1 MGIGRQRKMNK
12 RILLIRTYQSPATTT
27 TGGPVPPLDLLYMAS
42 AIMKAF
48 ADKYEIKVLDTGI
61 GALGLE
67 EIRKEVEDFAPHIV
81 CLNSLIF
88 EADFAHRI
96 AAVCKEVNENTII
109 LMHGQ
114 LVDMAQEYV
123 LRDGNIDYGIRGE
136 GEITFVELLKNLEK
150 KGDPSGVAGIIYRRE
165 GKIVFT
171 PLRPY
176 IENLDEITI
185 SFGAWDLIN
194 IKEYAKYSNWN
205 GSLKEKFYMPVLT
218 SRGCPFPCTFCSE
231 RETQGK
237 KFRARSPENVFYE
250 IKALHERYG
259 VKEIHF
265 FDAVFNFDVE
275 RAQKICRLIIGSG
288 MKLKLAFPHGI
299 RADIMT
305 DDLMHLMRKAGT
317 YKLTYG
323 IETATPRLQQMVRK
337 NLDIG
342 RLKET
347 IRKTARTGIIVGG
360 YLMLGFPTETR
371 DEMLRTINFA
381 VDSDL
386 DVAAFFKVTNY
397 NDIVQFYQSRSD
409 SSAAGQNI
417 PGKFEDFSYYSQK
430 RSLAEVPVD
439 ELNSF
444 LLKAQQRFYLNP
456 RRIRR
461 GFFKAPHKMGFLKNL
476 INAFGLIVQSYLM
489 SQLVNH
495 RSKEYGLANQ
505 H

>member
-1 MGIGRQRKMNK
+1 MDK

-67 EIRKEVEDFAPHIV
+67 EIKKEVEDFAPHIV

-88 EADFAHRI
+88 EADFAHKI
-96 AAVCKEVNENTII
+96 AAVCKMVNEGAIV

-114 LVDMAQEYV
+114 LVDMAQEYI
-123 LRDGNIDYGIRGE
+123 LRDRNIDYGIRGE
-136 GEITFVELLKNLEK
+136 GEITFVELLESLEK
-150 KGDPSGVAGIIYRRE
+150 RVDPLMVKGIIYRRE
-165 GKIVFT
+165 GKIVST

-176 IENLDEITI
+176 IENLDEIAI

-205 GSLKEKFYMPVLT
+205 GSLKEKFYMPILT

-237 KFRARSPENVFYE
+237 RFRARSPENVFSE
-250 IKALHERYG
+250 IQALHERYV
-259 VKEIHF
+259 VKEVHI

-275 RAQKICRLIIGSG
+275 RAKEICRLIIDSG

-305 DDLMHLMRKAGT
+305 DELMHLMRKAGT

-323 IETATPRLQQMVRK
+323 IETATPRLQREVKK
-337 NLDIG
+337 NLDINQL
-342 RLKET
+342 RDRIT
-347 IRKTARTGIIVGG
+347 KTAQTGIIVGG

-371 DEMLRTINFA
+371 DEMQQTINFA
-381 VDSDL
+381 VESDL

-397 NDIVQFYQSRSD
+397 NDIVQFYQSRFESLKERQG
-409 SSAAGQNI
+409 A
-417 PGKFEDFSYYSQK
+417 PEKFEDFSYYSQK
-430 RSLAEVPVD
+430 RSHASVSVE
-439 ELNSF
+439 ELNDL
-444 LLKAQQRFYLNP
+444 LLKAQQRFYLNA
-456 RRIRR
+456 RRIWR
-461 GFFKAPHKMGFLKNL
+461 GFFKAPHKTGFLKNL
-476 INAFGLIVQSYLM
+476 INAFGLILQSYLINR
-489 SQLVNH
+489 LTNH
-495 RSKEYGLANQ
+495 RSNIDPQMAPAQ
-505 H
+505 HL

>member
-1 MGIGRQRKMNK
+1 MNK

-27 TGGPVPPLDLLYMAS
+27 TGGSVPPLDLLYMAS

-67 EIRKEVEDFAPHIV
+67 EIKKEVEDFAPHIV

-88 EADFAHRI
+88 EADFAHKI
-96 AAVCKEVNENTII
+96 AAVCKMVNEGVIV

-114 LVDMAQEYV
+114 LVDMAKEYI

-136 GEITFVELLKNLEK
+136 GEITLVDLLENLEK
-150 KGDPSGVAGIIYRRE
+150 GGDLSEVRGIIYRRD
-165 GKIVFT
+165 GKTVST
-171 PLRPY
+171 AVRPY
-176 IENLDEITI
+176 IEDLDEIAI
-185 SFGAWDLIN
+185 SFAAWDLIN

-205 GSLKEKFYMPVLT
+205 GSLREKFYMPVLT

-231 RETQGK
+231 RETQGRR
-237 KFRARSPENVFYE
+237 FRARSPENVFSE
-250 IKALHERYG
+250 IKALHDRYG

-275 RAQKICRLIIGSG
+275 RAKKICRLIIDSG
-288 MKLKLAFPHGI
+288 IKLKLAFPHGI

-305 DDLMHLMRKAGT
+305 DELMRLMREAGT

-323 IETATPRLQQMVRK
+323 IETATPRLQREVKK
-337 NLDIG
+337 NLDINQL
-342 RLKET
+342 RDRIK
-347 IRKTARTGIIVGG
+347 KTAQTGIIVGG

-371 DEMLRTINFA
+371 DEMMATINFA
-381 VDSDL
+381 ADSDL

-397 NDIVQFYQSRSD
+397 NDIVKFYQSRSE
-409 SSAAGQNI
+409 SLEERQGA
-417 PGKFEDFSYYSQK
+417 PEKFEDFSYYSQK
-430 RSLAEVPVD
+430 RSHARASVD
-439 ELNSF
+439 ELNEL
-444 LLKAQQRFYLNP
+444 LLKSQQRFYLNP

-461 GFFKAPHKMGFLKNL
+461 GFLKAPHKMVFLRNL
-476 INAFGLIVQSYLM
+476 INAIALIVQAHLM
-489 SQLVNH
+489 NQLVDH
-495 RSKEYGLANQ
+495 RSKEYDLVGPQ
-505 H
+505 HS

>member
-1 MGIGRQRKMNK
+1 MDK

-48 ADKYEIKVLDTGI
+48 TDKYEIKVLDTGI
-61 GALGLE
+61 GALGWE
-67 EIRKEVEDFAPHIV
+67 EIKKEAADFAPHMV

-88 EADFAHRI
+88 EADFAHKI
-96 AAVCKEVNENTII
+96 AAVCKEADEETIV

-114 LVDMAQEYV
+114 LVDMAKEYV
-123 LRDGNIDYGIRGE
+123 LQDGNIDYGIRGE
-136 GEITFVELLKNLEK
+136 GEITLVELLENLEK
-150 KGDPSGVAGIIYRRE
+150 GGDPSEVKGIIYRRE
-165 GKIVFT
+165 GTIVSA
-171 PLRPY
+171 PSRPY
-176 IENLDEITI
+176 IENLDEVTI

-194 IKEYAKYSNWN
+194 LKEYAKYSNWN

-231 RETQGK
+231 RETQGRR
-237 KFRARSPENVFYE
+237 FRARSPENIFYE

-275 RAQKICRLIIGSG
+275 RAKKICRLIIDSG
-288 MKLKLAFPHGI
+288 MELKLAFPHGI

-323 IETATPRLQQMVRK
+323 IETATPRLQQMVKK
-337 NLDIG
+337 NLDINQ
-342 RLKET
+342 LKET

-371 DEMLRTINFA
+371 EEMLQTIHFA
-381 VDSDL
+381 VESDL

-397 NDIVQFYQSRSD
+397 NDIVKFYQSRSE
-409 SSAAGQNI
+409 SLEERQGA
-417 PGKFEDFSYYSQK
+417 PEKFEDFSYYSQK
-430 RSLAEVPVD
+430 RSHARVSVD
-439 ELNSF
+439 ELNSL
-444 LLKAQQRFYLNP
+444 LLKAQQQFYLNS

-461 GFFKAPHKMGFLKNL
+461 GFFKAPHKMGFLRNL
-476 INAFGLIVQSYLM
+476 INAFGLILQSYLM
-489 SQLVNH
+489 SQLTNH
-495 RSKEYGLANQ
+495 RSKEYSPANR